1 MHSSH
6 SRLKEI
12 RTQLSLHSALTSK
25 GDLTLFSQSKCK
37 LPRLVLS
44 AYSPLWLGRNI
55 LVPQGNNTLDF
66 QIQTQVAHSILQF
79 SNWHQ
84 FRRRYYSPEWA
95 LTTEFWQAGRTVA
108 VLEDTCHGLP
118 GAPGLSN
125 MEPKVLWTEK
135 QTSDAAFSF
144 L

>member
-1 MHSSH
+1 MHSSY

-12 RTQLSLHSALTSK
+12 RKQLSPYSALTSK

-44 AYSPLWLGRNI
+44 AYSPQWLGRNI
-55 LVPQGNNTLDF
+55 LVPQGNSTLDF

-84 FRRRYYSPEWA
+84 FRGRYYSPEWA
-95 LTTEFWQAGRTVA
+95 PMTEFWQTWRRTVTI
-108 VLEDTCHGLP
+108 LEDTCQGSQVHQSLVTWNQMCFEWRNGP
-118 GAPGLSN
+118 
-125 MEPKVLWTEK
+125 
-135 QTSDAAFSF
+135 
-144 L
+144 